1 MAKKKRG
8 LKRVRERVNE
18 RRSSP
23 SFLPNPSTAMA
34 LLEDVGITFG
44 GYAAGR
50 FASRVALKVGAAK
63 MGKHAAPAAATAL
76 ALLTWLLA
84 GKWKKIAKYHTPL
97 VIGSTMAA
105 IQTIIQ
111 AYLPKYAWLISDASP
126 TDYLP
131 KPAPTAQGM
140 GGYSGRRRG
149 LRPVGDEFDALEQ
162 QAMRNHPVT
171 EDEFDHGPPISD
183 AQAMGGGGGGGAA
196 APDLDPNDFELDD
209 SGGDDYGSLG
219 GGMGMN

>member
-1 MAKKKRG
+1 VAKKKRG
-8 LKRVRERVNE
+8 LKKFRERANE

-23 SFLPNPSTAMA
+23 SFLPNPATAMA
-34 LLEDVGITFG
+34 LLEEVGPAFG
-44 GYAAGR
+44 GYVAGR

-63 MGKHAAPAAATAL
+63 MGKHAAPAAATIV

-84 GKWKKIAKYHTPL
+84 GKWKKIAKYHSPL
-97 VIGSTMAA
+97 VVGTTIAA
-105 IQTIIQ
+105 IQTIVQ

-126 TDYLP
+126 ADYLP
-131 KPAPTAQGM
+131 KPAAAPAGM
-140 GGYSGRRRG
+140 SGYSSRRKG

-162 QAMRNHPVT
+162 QAMRNHPV

-183 AQAMGGGGGGGAA
+183 AQAMGGGGGGGAV

-209 SGGDDYGSLG
+209 SGGEDYGSLG
-219 GGMGMN
+219 GGMAN